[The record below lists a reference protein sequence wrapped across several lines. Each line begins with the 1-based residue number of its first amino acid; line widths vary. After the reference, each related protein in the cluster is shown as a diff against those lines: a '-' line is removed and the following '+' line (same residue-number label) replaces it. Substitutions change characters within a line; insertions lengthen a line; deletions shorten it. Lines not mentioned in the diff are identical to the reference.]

1 MAKVWLGYTFSLQ
14 TSTARIFLK
23 DVTCF
28 MPHGSARAQ
37 LRHNN
42 QDEVGEV
49 GGEKA

>member
-1 MAKVWLGYTFSLQ
+1 MLSGSKNLLQ
-14 TSTARIFLK
+14 ERRT
-23 DVTCF
+23 VTCF

-37 LRHNN
+37 LRHNH